1 MKSELFNNLKF
12 AILEAI
18 ECTKDEFSDE
28 TINESLQEAVD
39 EVLAESE
46 CNGMATPDYTSNMP
60 SEAELEDAQNWL
72 DGVDVP
78 NMLLKEFDK

>member
-1 MKSELFNNLKF
+1 MNNKLFNNLKA

-18 ECTKDEFSDE
+18 ECAKVEFSDE
-28 TINESLQEAVD
+28 TIHESLQEAVD

-46 CNGMATPDYTSNMP
+46 CNGMTIPEYTSHMP
-60 SEAELEDAQNWL
+60 SEVELEGA
-72 DGVDVP
+72 P

>member
-1 MKSELFNNLKF
+1 MKRELFNNLKT

-18 ECTKDEFSDE
+18 ECAKGEFSDE
-28 TINESLQEAVD
+28 TIHESLQEAVD

-46 CNGMATPDYTSNMP
+46 CNGMAIPEYTSKMP
-60 SEAELEDAQNWL
+60 SEVELEGA
-72 DGVDVP
+72 P

>member
-1 MKSELFNNLKF
+1 MKSELFNNLKT

-18 ECTKDEFSDE
+18 ECAKGEFSDE
-28 TINESLQEAVD
+28 TIHESLQEAVD

-46 CNGMATPDYTSNMP
+46 CNGMAIPEYATYIP
-60 SEAELEDAQNWL
+60 SEAELE
-72 DGVDVP
+72 DVP